1 MHACRYTRDCWLF
14 PCMVVVELH
23 TLRWKSHVRF
33 DVRRTVQPILRNGR
47 SKRGTPASGN
57 DLSPVFVR
65 FCATGGVNYF
75 HRRAALFA
83 VSALDSHGCIC
94 MVAFFT
100 PQKHPL
106 IYCICVRAFLPTDW
120 EIQHTRYQEIIYP
133 PRGCLPPYNFLT
145 PLGGF
150 DLGVCVPLCHYRG
163 VMTYGGYDRG
173 VRSPNRV

>member
-75 HRRAALFA
+75 HRRAARPYLLSLHSTRTVAYAWSHFLLPKNIRWFTVSVLELFCQQTERFSIRDIRRLSILPGG
-83 VSALDSHGCIC
+83 V
-94 MVAFFT
+94 
-100 PQKHPL
+100 
-106 IYCICVRAFLPTDW
+106 YLPTTFW
-120 EIQHTRYQEIIYP
+120 HP
-133 PRGCLPPYNFLT
+133 
-145 PLGGF
+145 
-150 DLGVCVPLCHYRG
+150 
-163 VMTYGGYDRG
+163 
-173 VRSPNRV
+173 